1 MKSTESLK
9 RLYFEILK
17 DVDPSFFDKKHEV
30 SKYLEGLSG
39 LFLTSLPDNYFDS
52 SPKIMII
59 GAETAGWDV
68 LQKNQY
74 IDISQYIELALDK
87 HKKFQVQ
94 EINTE
99 KTNDRGNTFHNFT
112 RALARKT
119 GANGIVYCNLFCF
132 DWKRRSPVKTKYFK
146 QIKQISSRLIQA
158 QLEFFEPDFVVFAN
172 GTSTYAYRREFFPM
186 QHCSDYFYLKDK
198 GIPDKHFWGFTYQ
211 NRFKCFRI
219 QHPSTRQVDLGKKT
233 RSLLIEMLAENM

>member
-9 RLYFEILK
+9 SLYFEILK
-17 DVDPSFFDKKHEV
+17 DVDPSFFEKNHEA

-39 LFLTSLPDNYFDS
+39 LFLTSIPDGYFDS
-52 SPKIMII
+52 SLKIMII

-68 LQKNQY
+68 LKEHHY
-74 IDISQYIELALDK
+74 VDISQYIDLAVEK
-87 HKKFQVQ
+87 HKKFQTQ
-94 EINTE
+94 ELNAE
-99 KTNDRGNTFHNFT
+99 KANDRGNTFHNFT

-119 GANGIVYCNLFCF
+119 DASGIVYCNLFCF
-132 DWKRRSPVKTKYFK
+132 DWKKKSPVKTKYFSE
-146 QIKQISSRLIQA
+146 IKQISKSLIQA
-158 QLEFFEPDFVVFAN
+158 QLDFFEPDFVVFAN

-233 RSLLIEMLAENM
+233 RSLLIEMLAEHI